1 MIALRSRD
9 VVTDAHNTDNLRVR
23 PTHLMLTLLP
33 EKSAMSSG
41 LYEKFALIIP
51 TLNEAGSIETLL
63 LKVSDVLSPLEL
75 SYEIIVV
82 DDGSDDGTPEIVA
95 RYAERDHHVRILSR
109 HGERGLAGAV
119 IHGWNHCEAQ
129 LLGVI
134 DADLQH
140 PPELLPALLAA
151 ITEDRDIAIASRYA
165 AKDGVRGWNPLRAA
179 ISRAS
184 TWATLPFQ
192 RKGLRVK
199 DPMSGFFIVRRE
211 AIDGLSFEGKG
222 FKLLLEILV
231 RGRIHSALE
240 IPFHFGRR
248 HAGKSKAGAA
258 VAFHYLHLLG
268 KLSRDLFL
276 RPTPQ

>member
-1 MIALRSRD
+1 MSRD
-9 VVTDAHNTDNLRVR
+9 LQT
-23 PTHLMLTLLP
+23 
-33 EKSAMSSG
+33 
-41 LYEKFALIIP
+41 KFALIIP
-51 TLNEAGSIETLL
+51 TLNEAGNIGTVLT
-63 LKVSDVLSPLEL
+63 KVRDVLEPLDIP
-75 SYEIIVV
+75 YEVIVV
-82 DDGSDDGTPEIVA
+82 DDGSTDGTPEVVSQF
-95 RYAERDHHVRILSR
+95 AEAYKNVRILSR
-109 HGERGLAGAV
+109 HNETGLAGAV
-119 IHGWNHCEAQ
+119 IHGWNHSDAQ
-129 LLGVI
+129 LLGLM

-140 PPELLPALLAA
+140 PPELLPALLGAM
-151 ITEDRDIAIASRYA
+151 EDGHDIAIASRYA
-165 AKDGVRGWNPLRAA
+165 ASDGVRGWNPLRIA

-211 AIDGLSFEGKG
+211 AIDGLSFEAKG

-231 RGRIHSALE
+231 RAKIRSALE

-248 HAGKSKAGAA
+248 HAGKSKASPA

-276 RPTPQ
+276 KPSPQ